1 MPINSFDDY
10 PMTWRP
16 ERIHLH
22 HPFYRALA
30 AQLERDILSGRLPP
44 HTKLPPQRELA
55 DFLDLNLSTV
65 TRAFRLCTDKGLVY
79 AVIGRG
85 TFVSPNAAYLDTAGS
100 PAKALIELGS
110 IHPYEAFNEV
120 LADTAREILRGSD
133 AARLFALGSAQ
144 DEARHARIACSWLAR
159 FSLTAEPENLLL
171 AAGTQNALAITL
183 TALFEAGDRIAVD
196 SYTYA
201 NFITLAKHLN
211 IRLIPIEGDADGML
225 PDALAQ
231 QHQQINIKG
240 IYLMPSCANPT
251 GIVMPEERRRDIAA
265 VLRKHNILLIE
276 DDAYGFTARGNAAPM
291 TVLLLRQS
299 VYLHSL
305 SKLTCPGLR
314 VAYMLVPSHFRQLI
328 RRAARSISMAIP
340 PLSAAI
346 ASELIASGA
355 AERIM
360 REKCRMSE
368 ERNRIFRG
376 LFPAHTGNTR
386 SFFQWLPLPVGCGG
400 VNFEA
405 QAQHRGVRVLS
416 SDCFAVGSE
425 AEHSFIRLALC
436 SPPTN
441 EELVRGLRIVHDLM
455 EENTI
460 PPQTETLIL

>member
-1 MPINSFDDY
+1 MPINSFDNY

-16 ERIHLH
+16 ARAELH
-22 HPFYRALA
+22 PPFYRALA
-30 AQLERDILSGRLPP
+30 AQLEYDILSGRLLP

-65 TRAFRLCTDKGLVY
+65 TRAFRLCTDKGLIY

-85 TFVSPNAAYLDTAGS
+85 TFVSPNAVLHDTMGGTEKS
-100 PAKALIELGS
+100 IIELGS
-110 IHPYEAFNEV
+110 IHPYEEFNEI
-120 LADTAREILRGSD
+120 LADTAREILRGKD
-133 AARLFALGSAQ
+133 AARLFALGGVQ
-144 DEARHARIACSWLAR
+144 DEDRHARTACSWLAH
-159 FSLTAEPENLLL
+159 FSLAAEPANLLL
-171 AAGTQNALAITL
+171 TSGTQSALAIVL
-183 TALFEAGDRIAVD
+183 TALFDAGDRIAVD
-196 SYTYA
+196 GYTYA
-201 NFITLAKHLN
+201 NFIGLAKQLN
-211 IRLIPIEGDADGML
+211 IRLIPIEGDGDGML
-225 PDALAQ
+225 PDALARQ
-231 QHQQINIKG
+231 RQQINIKG
-240 IYLMPSCANPT
+240 VYLMPSCANPT
-251 GIVMPEERRRDIAA
+251 GIIMPEERRKKIAA
-265 VLRKHNILLIE
+265 VLRKHNMLLIE
-276 DDAYGFTARGNAAPM
+276 DDAYGFTVRENAVPM
-291 TVLLLRQS
+291 TMLLPRQS

-314 VAYMLVPSHFRQLI
+314 VAYMLVPAHLRPLFR
-328 RRAARSISMAIP
+328 RTVRSISMTIP
-340 PLSAAI
+340 PLSAEI

-376 LFPAHTGNTR
+376 IFPAQTRNPR
-386 SFFQWLPLPVGCGG
+386 SFFQWMPLPVGCGG
-400 VNFEA
+400 ANFEA

-416 SDCFAVGSE
+416 SDRFAVGGE

-441 EELVRGLRIVHDLM
+441 EELARGLRIVHDLM

>member
-22 HPFYRALA
+22 PPFYRALA
-30 AQLERDILSGRLPP
+30 AQLERDILSGRLSP

-55 DFLDLNLSTV
+55 DYLDLNLSTV

-85 TFVSPNAAYLDTAGS
+85 TFVSPNAALSNTTGDT
-100 PAKALIELGS
+100 KKFLIELGS
-110 IHPYEAFNEV
+110 IHPYDSLSEI
-120 LADTAREILRGSD
+120 LADTAREILRGRD
-133 AARLFALGSAQ
+133 AARLFTLGSAQ
-144 DEARHARIACSWLAR
+144 DEDRHARTACRWLAR
-159 FSLTAEPENLLL
+159 FSLAAEPTNLLL
-171 AAGTQNALAITL
+171 TAGTQSALAIVL
-183 TALFEAGDRIAVD
+183 TALFDAGDRIAVD
-196 SYTYA
+196 RYTYA
-201 NFITLAKHLN
+201 NFISLAKQLN
-211 IRLIPIEGDADGML
+211 IRLIPIEGDVDGML

-240 IYLMPSCANPT
+240 VYLMPSCANPT

-291 TVLLLRQS
+291 TVLLPRQS

-386 SFFQWLPLPVGCGG
+386 SFFQWMPLPVGCGG
-400 VNFEA
+400 ANFEA

-436 SPPTN
+436 SPPMN
-441 EELVRGLRIVHDLM
+441 EELARGLRIVHDLM

>member
-16 ERIHLH
+16 TRAGLH
-22 HPFYRALA
+22 PPFYRALA
-30 AQLERDILSGRLPP
+30 VQLERDILSGRLPT

-55 DFLDLNLSTV
+55 DYLDLNLSTV

-85 TFVSPNAAYLDTAGS
+85 TFVSPNAALSNTTGDT
-100 PAKALIELGS
+100 KKFLIELGS
-110 IHPYEAFNEV
+110 IHPYDSLSEI
-120 LADTAREILRGSD
+120 LADTAREILRGRD
-133 AARLFALGSAQ
+133 AARLFTLGSAQ
-144 DEARHARIACSWLAR
+144 DEDRHARTACRWLAR
-159 FSLTAEPENLLL
+159 FSLAAEPTNLLL
-171 AAGTQNALAITL
+171 TAGTQSALAIVL
-183 TALFEAGDRIAVD
+183 TALFDAGDRIAVD
-196 SYTYA
+196 RYTYA
-201 NFITLAKHLN
+201 NFISLAKQLN
-211 IRLIPIEGDADGML
+211 IRLIPIKGDVDGML

-291 TVLLLRQS
+291 TVLLPRQS

-314 VAYMLVPSHFRQLI
+314 VAYMLVPSHCRQLI

-340 PLSAAI
+340 PLSAEI
-346 ASELIASGA
+346 ASDLIESGA

-368 ERNRIFRG
+368 ERNHIFRG
-376 LFPAHTGNTR
+376 IFPAHTGNTR
-386 SFFQWLPLPVGCGG
+386 SFFQWMPLPVGCGG
-400 VNFEA
+400 ANFEA
-405 QAQHRGVRVLS
+405 QAQHRGVCVLS
-416 SDCFAVGSE
+416 SDHFAVGGE
-425 AEHSFIRLALC
+425 ADHSFIRLALC